1 MHVWRGCILTGKPAF
16 LASFTALEFRCFVYG
31 CMKKFSD
38 PAATY
43 SSTVH
48 WIARVCIIWYLHTSV
63 IFGYFRLHPHR
74 VDTLSRC
81 SSLLYLR
88 LFRYHFHAFHWIYHP
103 VPLYPPPPSVLHL
116 TRCSGV
122 RSFRLRYSYF
132 LLFFQFSSFFL
143 FFSLALL
150 FTCGIRGG
158 GGGWGNGVQNLCA
171 KCGKRR
177 IDIPFFF
184 FAATGLLQ
192 DFEMCTIFT
201 TTGCRTNEFRK
212 TKYRR
217 LFYEVEERWEERR
230 HL

>member
-1 MHVWRGCILTGKPAF
+1 MVLT
-16 LASFTALEFRCFVYG
+16 
-31 CMKKFSD
+31 
-38 PAATY
+38 
-43 SSTVH
+43 H
-48 WIARVCIIWYLHTSV
+48 
-63 IFGYFRLHPHR
+63 FGYFRLFSATSTPCRHPFA
-74 VDTLSRC
+74 VFFS
-81 SSLLYLR
+81 
-88 LFRYHFHAFHWIYHP
+88 P
-103 VPLYPPPPSVLHL
+103 VPTFISLPFSRFPLNLPPCPSLPPPPSVLHL